1 MSPASSGGGAAA
13 QAGMDYQNRVA
24 AWVAVRILTEQ
35 ESAPPWDLSS
45 DTTLEFIRCE
55 TEQPVDDL
63 LVGTS
68 HQGHI
73 FVQVKHSLNLSSSSD
88 SPFAS
93 VIDQFVRQFI
103 AHRGINHKNHPWERP
118 LDSERDRLL
127 LVSSPG
133 SSAPI
138 RQHLPSVLRRLRS
151 LSQDEGIS
159 RAVTN
164 EKESDALTR
173 LRECLAHS
181 WNRVTGETLAEGD
194 ERELL
199 LLIRVQILDVDQEGS
214 DELEANDL
222 LRRVLRDPTQSQ
234 LAWHTIVQA
243 CANYASNRRGADR
256 PNLQHLLLQAGIA
269 IKAPPSFR
277 NDIECLQQ
285 TTRSTLEALSGLSKI
300 RVGSD
305 EVRITRQSTMELRR
319 AAESLSLVVIGD
331 PGAGKSGAL
340 HNLVEQLCGE
350 RRDVIFFAVDR
361 FEASSLG
368 NLRNEI
374 GLAHDLNDI
383 LENWPGEEVGFL
395 IIDAL
400 DAARSDASS
409 KCFRDLISMTL
420 KAPNRWHIIPSIR
433 KFDLRYSPQLHQLF
447 SGQPPSE
454 FRDSQGFGS
463 ICHLNVPI
471 LEDSE
476 LAQIRSQSPQLAELV
491 DQADITLCNLLRIP
505 FNLRLMGDLLGTGAT
520 VESLTPIQTQI
531 QLLDRYWQER
541 VIRSDDQGDARE
553 SLLRQAANRMV
564 ATRSL
569 RVDRS
574 AVSDNAAASEILL
587 DILSANVLT
596 EWQPT
601 PDAQPER
608 YVLTF
613 SHHVLYDYA
622 VARLLLR
629 GTLDTFVDRLEND
642 PDLILAIQPSLVLH
656 FQYIWLRD
664 QSRQAFWHLVL
675 RVIRSSGIPEIG
687 KLIGPRVATEVI
699 KNTADC
705 EPLIAALED
714 SDEANCQAASQ
725 ALRHLAGALLASA
738 PDSPSTLIG
747 ENAGP
752 WSDLLERVSR
762 L

>member
-1 MSPASSGGGAAA
+1 M
-13 QAGMDYQNRVA
+13 
-24 AWVAVRILTEQ
+24 
-35 ESAPPWDLSS
+35 
-45 DTTLEFIRCE
+45 
-55 TEQPVDDL
+55 
-63 LVGTS
+63 
-68 HQGHI
+68 
-73 FVQVKHSLNLSSSSD
+73 
-88 SPFAS
+88 
-93 VIDQFVRQFI
+93 
-103 AHRGINHKNHPWERP
+103 
-118 LDSERDRLL
+118 
-127 LVSSPG
+127 
-133 SSAPI
+133 
-138 RQHLPSVLRRLRS
+138 
-151 LSQDEGIS
+151 SQDEGIS
-159 RAVTN
+159 RAATN
-164 EKESDALTR
+164 ERENDTLTK
-173 LRECLAHS
+173 LRECLAYS
-181 WNRVTGETLAEGD
+181 WNRVIGETLAEGD
-194 ERELL
+194 ERKLL
-199 LLIRVQILDVDQEGS
+199 LLMRVQTLDVDQEGN
-214 DELEANDL
+214 DELEANNL
-222 LRRVLRDPTQSQ
+222 LRHILPDPTRSQ
-234 LAWHTIVQA
+234 LAWRTIVQA
-243 CANYASNRRGADR
+243 CAHYASNREGADR
-256 PNLQHLLLQAGIA
+256 SDLQQLLLQAGIA
-269 IKAPPSFR
+269 INAPHSFR
-277 NDIECLQQ
+277 SDIERLRQ
-285 TTRSTLEALSGLSKI
+285 TTHSTFEALSELSRI
-300 RVGSD
+300 RVGSN
-305 EVRITRQSTMELRR
+305 EVKITRQSTRELRQ
-319 AAESLSLVVIGD
+319 AAETLSLVVIGD

-340 HNLVEQLCGE
+340 HDLVERLCGE
-350 RRDVIFFAVDR
+350 GRDVVFFAVDR

-368 NLRNEI
+368 NLRDEI
-374 GLAHDLNDI
+374 GLTHDLGDI
-383 LENWPGEEVGFL
+383 LGNWPGEEAGFL

-409 KCFRDLISMTL
+409 KCFRDLISITL
-420 KAPNRWHIIPSIR
+420 KASNRWHVIPSIR

-447 SGQPPSE
+447 YGQPPSE
-454 FRDSQGFGS
+454 FRDGQGFGN
-463 ICHLNVPI
+463 ICHLNIPI

-491 DQADITLCNLLRIP
+491 DQADTTLRDLLRIP

-553 SLLRQAANRMV
+553 SLLRHAANRMV
-564 ATRSL
+564 TTRSL

-574 AVSDNAAASEILL
+574 AVSNNAAASEILS

-629 GTLDTFVDRLEND
+629 GTLDTFVNRLEND

-656 FQYIWLRD
+656 FQYIWLQD
-664 QSRQAFWHLVL
+664 QARQAFWHLVL
-675 RVIRSSGIPEIG
+675 QVIRSSRIPEIG

-714 SDEANCQAASQ
+714 SDQENFQAASQ

-738 PDSPSTLIG
+738 PDSSSSLIG

-752 WSDLLERVSR
+752 WSDLLERLSR